1 MDIHTIPGSKPPS
14 ATPRIALTATKDPKL
29 RTNPRHMVMIPQTA
43 VRVGSQILG
52 EAFLM
57 IRLLGT
63 SLSRPSAL
71 FRATGQ
77 WTHLQM

>member
-1 MDIHTIPGSKPPS
+1 
-14 ATPRIALTATKDPKL
+14 
-29 RTNPRHMVMIPQTA
+29 MVMIPQTA

-57 IRLLGT
+57 IKLLGT